1 MMLVALAASSQI
13 AGAAEVRIIP
23 GEIIYLNATNPGR
36 NYSDL
41 VIHSV
46 VIATGPG
53 EAFAVNGMR
62 IDLFSKGV
70 AVLSKNISPQAL
82 VGETRGL
89 GQMVAQG
96 MGVFLNAQVLSAD
109 GLAGLF
115 GRELNLAGSAA
126 MGENEALMLTRQHF
140 SLDFVPDELKVTVY
154 GEPGSG
160 KSETLSARVDVAIH
174 KSPIAYSAPLSG
186 MWLMTSLP
194 SIQSHHRLNPPT
206 EFARDFFKTDA
217 EGRIKDGD
225 ALKAENY
232 YGYGEPVMAAADG
245 EVVFVIADEVQ
256 DRAAYLP
263 KSGETPRQ
271 TGNRIGRHNMR
282 RYAEDFAR
290 AAAGNIVVIRHE
302 QEGVIEY
309 SSYGHLKAGS
319 VRVSVGDLV
328 DRGEKIAEVGDTGDS
343 AAVHLHFQV
352 NAGKN
357 VFMSKSLP
365 ALLGD
370 LKPPMRGIDPG
381 RFMQKS
387 E

>member
-1 MMLVALAASSQI
+1 MMLVALVASSQI

-23 GEIIYLNATNPGR
+23 GETLYLNATNPGR
-36 NYSDL
+36 NYNDL
-41 VIHSV
+41 VVHSI
-46 VIATGPG
+46 VIASGPG
-53 EAFAVNGMR
+53 ETFTVNGMR

-70 AVLSKNISPQAL
+70 AVLSKNIAPAVL
-82 VGETRGL
+82 VGETRGM

-96 MGVFLNAQVLSAD
+96 MGVFLNAQILSED
-109 GLAGLF
+109 GLTGLF
-115 GRELNLAGSAA
+115 GRELNLSGSPA
-126 MGENEALMLTRQHF
+126 MGQNEALMLTRQHF

-154 GEPGSG
+154 GELASG
-160 KSETLSARVDVAIH
+160 KSETLSARAGVEIH
-174 KSPIAYSAPLSG
+174 KSPITYSAPLKG

-217 EGRIKDGD
+217 EGRIKNGD

-232 YGYGEPVMAAADG
+232 YGYGASVMAAAEG
-245 EVVFVIADEVQ
+245 KVVFVISDEVQ

-263 KSGETPRQ
+263 KPGETPRQ
-271 TGNRIGRHNMR
+271 AGNRIGRYNMQ
-282 RYAEDFAR
+282 RYAGDFAR

-302 QEGVIEY
+302 QEGVTEY

-319 VRVSVGDLV
+319 VRVAVGDLV
-328 DRGEKIAEVGDTGDS
+328 ARGEVIAEVGDTGDS

-352 NAGKN
+352 NAEEN

-365 ALLGD
+365 ALLVD
-370 LKPPMRGIDPG
+370 LKSPMRGIDPG

-387 E
+387 K